1 MESVPELQLNRQNL
15 LCEVS
20 VLSPEKELYYRNAI
34 ADLKEEVSG
43 LKEENADLR
52 QQLAYFKKTLY
63 GQKSEKSEI
72 VFENAEQ
79 MTLFNEAESEADENE
94 ETSVSVSTHTR
105 KAKRTHAEIL
115 KNLPVEEITHTL
127 EDKTCP
133 ECGSEIASIGKEFVR
148 DEVVYIPAQMLLRK
162 HYIEVTKCNTC
173 GTDESEDAGLPD
185 VPPPVFRKAAAPEP
199 MIPHSFCSPELL
211 AHIIFEKYCQAVPL
225 YRQEK
230 EYAALGVSLSRTT
243 MANWIIYAADKYAR
257 PVWEAMKAELLAGN
271 VIHADETVVQVLNE
285 PGRKAKTDS
294 RMWVYCS
301 PKVSGHY
308 NVLFR
313 YCPTRNGNH
322 AVNFLGDFGGHLVC
336 DGFDGYNK
344 LTKATRCGCFA
355 HVRRKFVESLPSD
368 KALLKTSKAAEGV
381 TWCNRLFMLE
391 REYEGKDETGRQTM
405 RPLTPDEKQKQ
416 RQERSKP
423 VLDGF
428 FAWLKSLKTSGGTKL
443 SKAVKYAL
451 NEEVYLRRFL
461 ENAEVPI
468 DNNRAENAIRPF
480 VVGRKNWLFSTSVK
494 GAEAS
499 AMFYSLATAATANG
513 IDAEKYFAK
522 LFSEVNPSMP
532 W

>member
-1 MESVPELQLNRQNL
+1 MEFIPELQLNRQKL
-15 LCEVS
+15 LCEES
-20 VLSPEKELYYRNAI
+20 LLSPEKEREYLNTI
-34 ADLKEEVSG
+34 ADLKEEVS
-43 LKEENADLR
+43 DLH
-52 QQLAYFKKTLY
+52 QQLAYFKKALY

-72 VFENAEQ
+72 VLENAEQ
-79 MTLFNEAESEADENE
+79 LTLFNEAEQEAEDKKEQGNNL
-94 ETSVSVSTHTR
+94 VSVPTHTR

-115 KNLPVEEITHTL
+115 KDLPVEEITHTL
-127 EDKTCP
+127 DDKACP
-133 ECGSEIASIGKEFVR
+133 ECGSEMEAIGKEFVR

-162 HYIEVTKCNTC
+162 HYIEVAKCTSC
-173 GTDESEDAGLPD
+173 GTDESKDANLPD
-185 VPPPVFRKAAAPEP
+185 VPSPVFRKAAAPEP

-243 MANWIIYAADKYAR
+243 MANWIICAADKYAR
-257 PVWEAMKAELLAGN
+257 PVWEAMKAELLSGN
-271 VIHADETVVQVLNE
+271 VIHADETVLQVLNE

-301 PKVSGHY
+301 PKLSGHY
-308 NVLFR
+308 NVLFQ
-313 YCPTRNGNH
+313 YCPTRNGDN
-322 AVNFLGDFGGHLVC
+322 AVNFLGDFGGYLVC

-344 LTKATRCGCFA
+344 LTGATRCGCFA
-355 HVRRKFVESLPSD
+355 HVRRKFVDALPSD
-368 KALLKTSKAAEGV
+368 KELLKTSKAAEGV
-381 TWCNRLFMLE
+381 VWCNKLFELE
-391 REYEGKDETGRQTM
+391 REYEGKDEAGRQTKP
-405 RPLTPDEKQKQ
+405 PLTFDEKQKQ
-416 RQERSKP
+416 RQKRSKP

-428 FAWLKSLKTSGGTKL
+428 FAWLNSLNTSGGTKL

-451 NEEVYLRRFL
+451 NEEKYLRRFL
-461 ENAEVPI
+461 ENPQIPI

-480 VVGRKNWLFSTSVK
+480 VVGRKNWLFSASPK

-499 AMFYSLATAATANG
+499 AMFYSLAVAATANG

-522 LFSEVNPSMP
+522 LFSEVTPPMP